1 MAVAVSSSANSRPIG
16 SASISAISSPTTAAS
31 ARSPDGRRRSAST
44 TASRAPSIITAAI
57 GRAMSEPAMTALP
70 IPQTDPRAG
79 YLEQKAEIDAAIA
92 RVLASGHYILG
103 EEVEAFEAAFAAWLG
118 TGHAV
123 GAGSG
128 TDAIELALRACGI
141 GPSTKTPA
149 LVFTVS

>member
-1 MAVAVSSSANSRPIG
+1 
-16 SASISAISSPTTAAS
+16 
-31 ARSPDGRRRSAST
+31 
-44 TASRAPSIITAAI
+44 
-57 GRAMSEPAMTALP
+57 MSEPAMTALP

-123 GAGSG
+123 GAGKWTS
-128 TDAIELALRACGI
+128 
-141 GPSTKTPA
+141 
-149 LVFTVS
+149 